1 MIGEPSQPLLQSH
14 ARGELAGELL
24 PTEVALAVGQVH
36 VRHDGVLATPPRE
49 VRTWACHMRGQGRRN
64 GVCNVQR
71 GQLAVGTH
79 REVGC
84 LDEARQPAQTVE
96 HVVHIAT
103 ALDLRGRG
111 AH

>member
-1 MIGEPSQPLLQSH
+1 MPVKYLQWCEKICLEPENIRWFKSTFKSNFAPRAS
-14 ARGELAGELL
+14 L
-24 PTEVALAVGQVH
+24 PTEVPDVADAPDKNQPGVG
-36 VRHDGVLATPPRE
+36 
-49 VRTWACHMRGQGRRN
+49 
-64 GVCNVQR
+64 NVQR